1 MVVPNTRAIHEPLS
15 LDFSETK
22 RVNIRILEQIDRFCG
37 DFKQLMLTRW
47 VPSFFRRSVG
57 PSRLHPVRPIEK
69 RFFGKTRIVI
79 EGSTKAPSVNTVEL
93 NPFNKLRTVSKKT
106 GLPTSHILKA
116 LCTREGKSFYLKV
129 KVECDCEK

>member
-1 MVVPNTRAIHEPLS
+1 MVSNTRAIHKPSS
-15 LDFSETK
+15 LEFSETK
-22 RVNIRILEQIDRFCG
+22 RVNIRMLEQIDRFCD

-57 PSRLHPVRPIEK
+57 PSRLHPIWPVEK
-69 RFFGKTRIVI
+69 RFFGKMRIVI

-129 KVECDCEK
+129 KVEWDCEK